1 MKLTIDP
8 PTQKYTINTQIIDN
22 SICYQCTSCSKKR
35 KINVEKIF
43 DLRKTIRLRCYCQS
57 ILTLN
62 ILSPENLNSDLQTLG
77 KLINLS
83 RSSQQTRIRI
93 KKLTPTQIEL
103 LILGGHLARKGDKVM
118 IHYHDSS
125 TRKSMIQTAVISQ
138 IYGKSISCL
147 WT

>member
-1 MKLTIDP
+1 MKPTIDP
-8 PTQKYTINTQIIDN
+8 PTQKYTITTQVIDN
-22 SICYQCTSCSKKR
+22 SICYQCPLCSKKR
-35 KINVEKIF
+35 KINVEKF
-43 DLRKTIRLRCYCQS
+43 LNLKKTIRLRCYCQS

-62 ILSPENLNSDLQTLG
+62 ILSPENLKSDIQSVG

-83 RSSQQTRIRI
+83 RSSQQTRIKI
-93 KKLTPTQIEL
+93 KKLTRTQIEI

-118 IHYHDSS
+118 IHYHDSI
-125 TRKSMIQTAVISQ
+125 TRKSMIQPAVISQ